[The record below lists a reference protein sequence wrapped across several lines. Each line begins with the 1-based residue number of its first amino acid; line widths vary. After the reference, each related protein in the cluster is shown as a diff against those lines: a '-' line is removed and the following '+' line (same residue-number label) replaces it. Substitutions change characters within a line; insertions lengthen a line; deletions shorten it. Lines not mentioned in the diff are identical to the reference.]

1 MSTDLQKGDRMTL
14 LLSGSDVQR
23 ALSMEDAIDLVER
36 GFVEF
41 GEGTVDMPQRPVIF
55 VPEHNGLAGFMPALV
70 RGMGALAIKTVTAF
84 KDNVKKGL
92 PTIMGTVMLLDP
104 ETGTP
109 LAVMDAGYL
118 TALRTGAACGV
129 ATKYLAK
136 KDARVATIFGA
147 GVQGATQLEAICT
160 VRNIS
165 EVRVFDTDR
174 AAAERFAREMGG
186 RGRIPVN
193 VEVVNSPKD
202 ALAGADVVAT
212 ATTSPSPI
220 FDGDDLSPGV
230 HINGV
235 GSHAPKAREL
245 DTKTVIRSKI
255 VCDSVAACLVEAGDL
270 LIPIEEGALNK
281 SDIHGGLAEVICGQ
295 LPGRQSNEEITLFK
309 SVGLAFQDAATALE
323 TYRKARAMGLGM
335 EFQF

>member
-1 MSTDLQKGDRMTL
+1 MTL
-14 LLSGSDVQR
+14 LLSGSDVQK
-23 ALSMEDAIDLVER
+23 ALSMKDAIELAER

-41 GEGTVDMPQRPVIF
+41 GAGGVDMPQRPVIF
-55 VPEHNGLAGFMPALV
+55 VPQNDGLAGFMPAFI
-70 RGMGALAIKTVTAF
+70 RGMGALSIKTVTAF
-84 KDNVKKGL
+84 KNNPKKGM
-92 PTIMGTVMLLDP
+92 PTIFGTVMLLDP
-104 ETGTP
+104 ETGAP
-109 LAVMDAGYL
+109 LSIMDGGYL
-118 TALRTGAACGV
+118 TAVRTGAASGV
-129 ATKYLAK
+129 ATKYLARD
-136 KDARVATIFGA
+136 DARVATIFGA
-147 GVQGATQLEAICT
+147 GVQGRTQLEAICT
-160 VRNIS
+160 VRDIE
-165 EVRVFDTDR
+165 EVRVVDKDQQ
-174 AAAERFAREMGG
+174 AAERFVKEMSG
-186 RGRIPVN
+186 RGPIPVK
-193 VEVVNSPKD
+193 VKVVASPKD

-245 DTKTVIRSKI
+245 DTRTVVRSKV

-281 SDIHGGLAEVICGQ
+281 SDIHGGLAEVISGQ
-295 LPGRQSNEEITLFK
+295 LVGRQSNEEITLFK

-323 TYRKARAMGLGM
+323 TYRKARAMGLGT

>member
-1 MSTDLQKGDRMTL
+1 MTL
-14 LLSGSDVQR
+14 LLSGSDVQK
-23 ALSMEDAIDLVER
+23 ALSMKDAIELVER

-41 GEGTVDMPQRPVIF
+41 GAGGVDMPQRPVIF
-55 VPEHNGLAGFMPALV
+55 VPQNDGLAGFMPAFI
-70 RGMGALAIKTVTAF
+70 RGMGALSIKTVTAF
-84 KDNVKKGL
+84 KNNPKRGM
-92 PTIMGTVMLLDP
+92 PTIFGTVTLLDP
-104 ETGTP
+104 ETGVP
-109 LAVMDAGYL
+109 LAIMDGGYL
-118 TALRTGAACGV
+118 TAVRTGAASGV

-136 KDARVATIFGA
+136 EHARIAAIFGA

-160 VRNIS
+160 VRNIT

-186 RGRIPVN
+186 RGPIPGK
-193 VEVVNSPKD
+193 VEVMHSPKA
-202 ALAGADVVAT
+202 ALAGADIVAT

-245 DTKTVIRSKI
+245 DTKTVVRSKV
-255 VCDSVAACLVEAGDL
+255 VCDAVAACLVEAGDL

-281 SDIHGGLAEVICGQ
+281 SDIHGGLAEVISGQ
-295 LPGRQSNEEITLFK
+295 LVGRQSNEEITLFK